1 MTNMIKRANG
11 TSPMPFGGL
20 MDSVFQNNLSRLFD
34 DSHWG
39 SDGAWGRTKVPV
51 NILEGD
57 RHYQLEVVAPGL
69 KREDFQVQIN
79 DNLLTVSFE
88 QKNEKVEDGKDETWL
103 RKEYRMQAFTRSF
116 TLDDTVDPNGI
127 AASYQD
133 GILNIHL
140 PKKEGAQKISKAIEV
155 K

>member
-1 MTNMIKRANG
+1 MTNMVKRANG

-20 MDSVFQNNLSRLFD
+20 MDSVFQNNLSRIFD
-34 DSHWG
+34 DSLWG
-39 SDGAWGRTKVPV
+39 SEGSWGRSKVPV

-69 KREDFQVQIN
+69 KREDLQVQIN

-88 QKNEKVEDGKDETWL
+88 QRSEKVEEGKDETWL
-103 RKEYRMQAFTRSF
+103 RKEFRMQSFTRSF
-116 TLDDTVDPNGI
+116 TLDDTIDANQI
-127 AASYQD
+127 AATYQD

-140 PKKEGAQKISKAIEV
+140 PKKEGAQKITKAIEV